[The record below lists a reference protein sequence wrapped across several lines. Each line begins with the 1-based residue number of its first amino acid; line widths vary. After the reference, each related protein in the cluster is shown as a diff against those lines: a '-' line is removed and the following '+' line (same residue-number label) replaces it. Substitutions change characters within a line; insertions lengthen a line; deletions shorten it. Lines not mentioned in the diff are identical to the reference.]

1 MLTTSSNSLTA
12 ANQFKPFHE
21 GAKGVNLPV
30 CIKISKTIFPSI
42 WRTRSHCDRGAEPWD
57 KACAIFSSSSQ
68 TRTEVGF
75 LLPYL
80 PIAFYIFTLFCCLNP
95 LIWLT
100 SLLVVCSA
108 KLQTGRT
115 HRSLLIILAAILLPF
130 ERSCFWRIAFIH
142 FHAFVMPKPLVSLT
156 GQLEAVGSEQETNNF
171 GFFTRNARQ
180 SPVLL
185 CPCVAK
191 AAQGRGNFIGFSAAP
206 M

>member
-12 ANQFKPFHE
+12 ANQLKPFHE

-115 HRSLLIILAAILLPF
+115 HKCAYNISRYIITF
-130 ERSCFWRIAFIH
+130 R
-142 FHAFVMPKPLVSLT
+142 T
-156 GQLEAVGSEQETNNF
+156 QLFLENRLHSFAC
-171 GFFTRNARQ
+171 
-180 SPVLL
+180 L
-185 CPCVAK
+185 CDAK
-191 AAQGRGNFIGFSAAP
+191 AAGIAHRSARSCRVRTRNQQFWLFHAVSPERETIACFIVP
-206 M
+206 MCRQSSSGSRELHRF